1 MSGALV
7 TGGTG
12 KTGTTLVHLLRDA
25 GVRTRVASRHPA
37 AADPDAILFDWND
50 PTTHGPALDG
60 MDRVFLLP
68 PVASVDPL
76 PLVEPFLR
84 RAQRAGVQRLVLLG
98 SAVVL
103 PNAPSA
109 VEMAAQVRALP
120 GGVVL
125 RASGFMQNF
134 LRPHPLAEH
143 IHRRG
148 EIRTAAGDGKLGWVD
163 ARDIAASAAALLTDL
178 GLPARS
184 DYLITGPHGMSYPQA
199 ARIIT
204 AQTGKQVRVKHI
216 TEGEQAATYRASGMS
231 TEFAAALAAVERGI
245 KEGREEQVSTA
256 VRELTGRPP
265 RTFATFVSDHAYEWA
280 QEGPNGAGVRS
291 LRHQAER

>member
-1 MSGALV
+1 MSGVLV

-12 KTGTTLVHLLRDA
+12 KTGRTLVQELRNA
-25 GVRTRVASRHPA
+25 GVPARGASRNLS
-37 AADPDAILFDWND
+37 AADPDAIRFDWSD
-50 PTTHGPALDG
+50 PTTYGPALDG
-60 MDRVFLLP
+60 MDRVFLVP
-68 PVASVDPL
+68 PVESVDPL

-84 RAQRAGVQRLVLLG
+84 QAQRAGVRRLVMLG
-98 SAVVL
+98 SAIVL

-109 VEMAAQVRALP
+109 VQLAAQVRAQP

-143 IHRRG
+143 IHRLS

-178 GLPARS
+178 GVDARS

-204 AQTGKQVRVKHI
+204 ARTGRQVRVERI
-216 TEGEQAATYRASGMS
+216 TEEEQAAAYRASGMPA
-231 TEFAAALAAVERGI
+231 EFAAALAAVERGI
-245 KEGREEQVSTA
+245 REGREDQVSTA
-256 VRELTGRPP
+256 VLELTGRPP
-265 RTFATFVSDHAYEWA
+265 RAFAEFVADHAYEWT
-280 QEGPNGAGVRS
+280 R
-291 LRHQAER
+291 